1 MVKVSTW
8 YIKPEGLVLGVAI
21 GASPNPGF
29 LMDKKKSSPICDIEH
44 RRRGA
49 SRSRSSAVVVS
60 CATRQSTTRGDARGN
75 TRVRRKHEQYACSDD
90 EHDDDDDDDD
100 EARTRRHTLEGAY
113 RAHARA
119 GEG

>member
-1 MVKVSTW
+1 V
-8 YIKPEGLVLGVAI
+8 VAV
-21 GASPNPGF
+21 A
-29 LMDKKKSSPICDIEH
+29 
-44 RRRGA
+44 
-49 SRSRSSAVVVS
+49 VVS
-60 CATRQSTTRGDARGN
+60 CAVRQSTTRDDARGN
-75 TRVRRKHEQYACSDD
+75 TRVRRKNEQYACSDD

>member
-1 MVKVSTW
+1 MSCTD
-8 YIKPEGLVLGVAI
+8 VARRP
-21 GASPNPGF
+21 SPVA
-29 LMDKKKSSPICDIEH
+29 
-44 RRRGA
+44 RRT
-49 SRSRSSAVVVS
+49 SWS
-60 CATRQSTTRGDARGN
+60 CAARQSTTRDDARGN

-90 EHDDDDDDDD
+90 DEHDDDDDDD